1 MSSSDQVTKIK
12 VIGVGG
18 GGCNAV
24 SKMMNAQY
32 GIGGVDFY
40 VANTD
45 LQVISDFDD
54 SVRLPLGY
62 QTCKGLGCG
71 GNPEKGRAAAIESEN
86 EIKNILVGTDMLFIC
101 AGMGGGTGTGAA
113 PEIARMAT
121 ELDILTV
128 AVVTKP
134 FFWEGGKRSRSA
146 IEGLDELKKYCD
158 SIIVIP
164 NDKLQANFGDVQIG
178 QAFLETD
185 NVLRQTIQAI
195 TDLINYK
202 SDINLDF
209 EDIKT
214 VMAKKGAALIG
225 IGQADSSASNRG
237 AEAAKNAIE
246 CPLLEANIKGAK
258 YAIINVTT
266 ATSTVND
273 IQATVEYITKA
284 AGTDLAI
291 FWGFI
296 NNQNLQND
304 EIIVTVIA
312 TGFEENNEPTLSY
325 QPIKETF
332 SETKTSNDEFTP
344 SFFRNRGN

>member
-1 MSSSDQVTKIK
+1 MDNSEQVTKIK

-24 SKMMNAQY
+24 SKMMNKEN
-32 GIGGVDFY
+32 GISGVKFY

-45 LQVISDFDD
+45 LQAISGFEEA
-54 SVRLPLGY
+54 VRLPLGY

-71 GNPEKGRAAAIESEN
+71 GNPTKGKMAAIESEE
-86 EIKNILVGTDMLFIC
+86 EIKNVLVGSDMLFIC

-113 PEIARMAT
+113 PEIARMAS
-121 ELDILTV
+121 ELAILTV

-134 FFWEGGKRSRSA
+134 FLWEGGKRSRSA
-146 IEGLDELKKYCD
+146 IEGLDELRKYCD

-164 NDKLQANFGDVQIG
+164 NDKLQANFGNVQIG

-195 TDLINYK
+195 TDLITYK

-209 EDIKT
+209 EDIRT
-214 VMAKKGAALIG
+214 VMAGKGAALIG
-225 IGQADSSASNRG
+225 IGQADGSVSNRG

-258 YAIINVTT
+258 HAIINVTT

-273 IQATVEYITKA
+273 IQETVDYITNA
-284 AGTDLAI
+284 AGTDLDI
-291 FWGFI
+291 IWGFI
-296 NNQNLQND
+296 NNPNLEND

-312 TGFEENNEPTLSY
+312 TGFDDISIPNTSY
-325 QPIKETF
+325 QTNKETF
-332 SETKTSNDEFTP
+332 SENRPQSDDFTP